1 MTLDEDQTRAIWPD
15 PNKGGWDDMDDEDE
29 FFPPDDDDEQ
39 DGLTPAPPTIVRAS
53 RGASHH
59 PQAQAWDSS
68 PGTGSRVASLQQIGR
83 QLSPILVPLPFAILI
98 FLFTLPADARG
109 VSYLPALPLGIILLA
124 LVVIQGTFLYYAG
137 SNDTLWMLSTIG
149 GYALFLLVGAYAL
162 FGFGGTLLLLVIFL
176 VIGGIFGGRAIHQ
189 VPEGYADIVLM
200 FGKYNRT
207 LLPGLNLLFP
217 WEKVHSRMRTKEITW
232 TSPPV
237 QVNISRD
244 QDVKLIASITYQLLP
259 EDAHIAALNIDN
271 WEESLRQHFLGT
283 IQSVVND
290 LSPSDVVAWAHHV
303 HSSTVEELANPMIE
317 TRWDRL
323 NNALRIRMQ
332 DQMATRGIH
341 VSLVHVQDITVIPH
355 LAPASQPA
363 AQLAQQAQHIQQM
376 APLAAARPV
385 DVGMTRGAAP
395 GGPNDMYAL
404 QASPTQQVPPVAP
417 PPPAAQPHPAQ
428 PAQPAQA
435 GQADHAYLPVVPV
448 PNPAMYETLIE
459 MYNSIREGRITDR
472 AVVLDTAARFQAIA
486 NNPEASS
493 QFHFDAARAAQNL
506 LQRANAMHTT
516 PAAPASE
523 SKPRPA
529 PEPRR
534 ASVPPTPG
542 ERAARHPPN
551 DNLTIGG

>member
-39 DGLTPAPPTIVRAS
+39 DEQTPPPQAVARAS
-53 RGASHH
+53 RGASNH
-59 PQAQAWDSS
+59 PQAQTWNSS
-68 PGTGSRVASLQQIGR
+68 SGTGSRMASLQQIGR
-83 QLSPILVPLPFAILI
+83 QLSPILVPLPFAVLI

-137 SNDTLWMLSTIG
+137 SNDTLWMLYTIG

-162 FGFGGTLLLLVIFL
+162 FGFGGTLLLLAIFL
-176 VIGGIFGGRAIHQ
+176 VIGVIFGGRAIHQ

-200 FGKYNRT
+200 FGRYNRT

-217 WEKVHSRMRTKEITW
+217 WEKVHSRMRTQEVTW
-232 TSPPV
+232 SSSPV

-259 EDAHIAALNIDN
+259 EDAHIAALNIAN
-271 WEESLRQHFLGT
+271 WEESLHQHFLGT

-303 HSSTVEELANPMIE
+303 HTSSAEELANPVTE

-323 NNALRIRMQ
+323 NTALRIRMQ

-355 LAPASQPA
+355 LAPIGQSAA
-363 AQLAQQAQHIQQM
+363 AQLAPHAAQM

-385 DVGMTRGAAP
+385 DASMTRGADAAP
-395 GGPNDMYAL
+395 ARPFDMHAMP
-404 QASPTQQVPPVAP
+404 APPTQQAA
-417 PPPAAQPHPAQ
+417 PPPAAQQAQ
-428 PAQPAQA
+428 SAQA
-435 GQADHAYLPVVPV
+435 EHAYLPIVPV

-493 QFHFDAARAAQNL
+493 QFNFDAARAAQNL
-506 LQRANAMHTT
+506 LQRANTMHTSPT
-516 PAAPASE
+516 APAPE
-523 SKPRPA
+523 SSPRPA